1 MQRFFSILFLGL
13 VLLFSGCSMNDNDSA
28 ADSFSEIPGGQ
39 GGSWARFA
47 VVQDYL
53 MTVDS
58 RNLNIINI
66 ADLNNPQPVKS
77 VGIGERI
84 ETVFAD
90 GNSLFIG
97 SQEGMY
103 IWDVSQPENPEQLSF
118 VPHRQFIDC
127 PEREITVR
135 DPVVVDGN
143 IAYLTLKEASFCTNN
158 GMGLS
163 SQLIVFDVT
172 DLNSP
177 QVIGQ
182 YPMTAP
188 GGLATFGD
196 WVLVCDNDEQI
207 VVFDRTDPH
216 SLLRVNTLNIPG
228 YDIIPIGN
236 SLLITAHDGFH
247 QYELINGELQY
258 VSSILVEN

>member
-53 MTVDS
+53 MTVDT

-84 ETVFAD
+84 ETVFARD
-90 GNSLFIG
+90 NSLFIG

-118 VPHRQFIDC
+118 MAHRQFVDC
-127 PEREITVR
+127 PERSIDLR

-143 IAYLTLKEASFCTNN
+143 IAYLTLKEATGCAL
-158 GMGLS
+158 GGLG

-172 DLNSP
+172 NLDVP

-196 WVLVCDNDEQI
+196 WVLVCDNDQQI
-207 VVFDRTDPH
+207 VIFDRTDPH
-216 SLLRVNTLNIPG
+216 NLQEINRLDIPG
-228 YDIIPIGN
+228 YDIIPFTN